1 MTLDDPT
8 PATAPRPGRTRSGRF
23 EFPPGRV
30 IDLPGRGRTFARI
43 VDAPPGAP
51 TLLLLHGWT
60 VTADLN
66 WFTSYGALGR
76 RFGLVAL
83 DHRGHGRGIRSRGS
97 FRLEDCADD
106 AAALVEELGIERVI
120 PVGYSMGGAVAQ
132 LLWRRHQRLVAGL
145 VLCATAASF
154 NTTNRERLLFATAGS
169 VATATRLMPEQLR
182 HRLGLRLLTGEAG
195 GAVRRWAR
203 GEMAHH
209 DWLQLVSAARRIG
222 SFDSRRWIP
231 TVNVG
236 VSVVVTTADA
246 VVGTSRQRALAAAIP
261 GCATFDV
268 DGPHN
273 ACVTRASEF
282 VPALEQAIDTV
293 TDRLNPA

>member
-1 MTLDDPT
+1 MTGET
-8 PATAPRPGRTRSGRF
+8 PVSAVPPVPLRHGPASF
-23 EFPPGRV
+23 QFPPGRV
-30 IDLPGRGRTFARI
+30 IDLPGRGRTFARV
-43 VDAPPGAP
+43 VDPPPGAP

-66 WFTSYGALGR
+66 WFTSYEALAQ

-83 DHRGHGRGIRSRGS
+83 DHRGHGRGIRSKGS

-106 AAALVEELGIERVI
+106 AAALVDQLGIERVI
-120 PVGYSMGGAVAQ
+120 PVGYSMGGTVAQ
-132 LLWRRHQRLVAGL
+132 LMWRRHHRLVDGL

-154 NTTNRERLLFATAGS
+154 NASTRERLLFATAGS
-169 VATATRLMPEQLR
+169 VATATRLMPERLR

-195 GAVRRWAR
+195 SEVRRWAR
-203 GEMAHH
+203 GEMARH
-209 DWLQLVSAARRIG
+209 DWLQLVRAARRIG
-222 SFDSRRWIP
+222 SFDSRRWIS
-231 TVNVG
+231 TIDVA
-236 VSVVVTTADA
+236 VSVVITTTDA
-246 VVGTSRQRALAAAIP
+246 VVGTQRQRALAAAIP

-282 VPALEQAIDTV
+282 VPALEQAIDAV
-293 TDRLNPA
+293 SDRLNPV